1 MKERWDKVIIGGM
14 NTHPHIWDLT
24 RALLCLK
31 IIRILL
37 EEIASRDLLTPP
49 SGWVSLSVPK
59 RKRT

>member
-1 MKERWDKVIIGGM
+1 MIIGGM

-49 SGWVSLSVPK
+49 SGWVSLSVSK